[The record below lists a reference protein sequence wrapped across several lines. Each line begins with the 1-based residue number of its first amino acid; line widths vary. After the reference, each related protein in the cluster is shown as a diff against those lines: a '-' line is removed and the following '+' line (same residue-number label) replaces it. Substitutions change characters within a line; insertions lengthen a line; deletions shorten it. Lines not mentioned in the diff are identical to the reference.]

1 MAASP
6 AFPGDCH
13 LMVATPSY
21 GGASAGY
28 VRSLLALGFA
38 VRDAGAAFDLTLTV
52 DVPAVDRA
60 RAILA
65 HRARASRAT
74 HLLFV
79 DADVSFD
86 AADIARMVAAMNA
99 DPGIAILGAP
109 VPRRSIAWKQV
120 AMAAEKGLAGDN
132 PALLARYAGD
142 FQVRLAPGV
151 TSFAIDVPV
160 AAEAVGT
167 GLMLVRAAVLDTLA
181 ARHADLAWTPAPDE
195 AGAYALD
202 GDVVALFQPM
212 IDPGTRAHLSDDYA
226 FCARA
231 RAAGLGVALAPW
243 VRTGHYGTATFSGAL
258 ADLAT
263 LSNLYSTHPAE

>member
-1 MAASP
+1 MAVAS
-6 AFPGDCH
+6 AFPAGCR
-13 LMVATPSY
+13 LMVATPCY

-38 VRDAGAAFDLTLTV
+38 VRDAGAAFDLALAV

-65 HRARASRAT
+65 HRARASGAT

-79 DADVSFD
+79 DADVGFD
-86 AADIARMVAAMNA
+86 VADIARMLAAMEA
-99 DPGIAILGAP
+99 DPGLAILGAP
-109 VPRRSIAWKQV
+109 VPRRSIAWGQV
-120 AMAAEKGLAGDN
+120 AMAAEKGLAGDD
-132 PALLARYAGD
+132 PAALARYAGD

-151 TSFAIDVPV
+151 TSFAIDAPV

-167 GLMLVRAAVLDTLA
+167 GLMLVRVAALEALA
-181 ARHADLAWTPAPDE
+181 PRHADLAWTPAPDE
-195 AGAYALD
+195 ARAYALY

-212 IDPGTRAHLSDDYA
+212 IDPETRAHLSDDYA

-231 RAAGLGVALAPW
+231 RAAGLGIALAPW
-243 VRTGHYGTATFSGAL
+243 VRTDHYGPVTFSGTL
-258 ADLAT
+258 ADLAILST
-263 LSNLYSTHPAE
+263 L